1 MELIFRG
8 STLKTLLFKKFRG
21 EIQLFTSDLV
31 RRSLKLPF
39 EPRHD
44 WSLRSRIREEYV
56 MARNLRQVHDLTP
69 TRVRESTVVAD
80 FAEFADV
87 NMHAPPAFIMLS
99 RKRNQEFLFQGVDL
113 EVTFLEFFCP
123 SGPLRATSFFVCLRR
138 LCLRRSPGV
147 TQVLRLS
154 LSLSHSLPLPS
165 QIRAV
170 STFLLVWFVSKRVR
184 ESRGFVES
192 KHELQR
198 Y

>member
-1 MELIFRG
+1 
-8 STLKTLLFKKFRG
+8 
-21 EIQLFTSDLV
+21 
-31 RRSLKLPF
+31 
-39 EPRHD
+39 
-44 WSLRSRIREEYV
+44 

-69 TRVRESTVVAD
+69 TRVRETTVVAD
-80 FAEFADV
+80 FADFADV
-87 NMHAPPAFIMLS
+87 DMHAPPAFIMLS

-113 EVTFLEFFCP
+113 EVTFFGIFLSIWPSTSNLIFCLFAETLSQTLTWRHAGTP
-123 SGPLRATSFFVCLRR
+123 TLSLS
-138 LCLRRSPGV
+138 
-147 TQVLRLS
+147 LS

>member
-1 MELIFRG
+1 
-8 STLKTLLFKKFRG
+8 
-21 EIQLFTSDLV
+21 
-31 RRSLKLPF
+31 
-39 EPRHD
+39 
-44 WSLRSRIREEYV
+44 

-80 FAEFADV
+80 FADFADV
-87 NMHAPPAFIMLS
+87 DMHAPPAFIMCS

-113 EVTFLEFFCP
+113 EVTFFGIFCP
-123 SGPLRATSFFVCLRR
+123 SGPLRATSFLSVCGDSVSDAHLASRR
-138 LCLRRSPGV
+138 YSD
-147 TQVLRLS
+147 S

-170 STFLLVWFVSKRVR
+170 STFFLVWFVSKRVR

-198 Y
+198 C

>member
-1 MELIFRG
+1 MTI
-8 STLKTLLFKKFRG
+8 SDKKTRK
-21 EIQLFTSDLV
+21 T
-31 RRSLKLPF
+31 
-39 EPRHD
+39 
-44 WSLRSRIREEYV
+44 YT

-80 FAEFADV
+80 FTDFADV
-87 NMHAPPAFIMLS
+87 DMHAPPAFIMLS

-113 EVTFLEFFCP
+113 EVTFFGFFLFIWP
-123 SGPLRATSFFVCLRR
+123 STSNLIFCLFAETLSQR
-138 LCLRRSPGV
+138 LTWRHAGTP
-147 TQVLRLS
+147 T

>member
-1 MELIFRG
+1 
-8 STLKTLLFKKFRG
+8 
-21 EIQLFTSDLV
+21 
-31 RRSLKLPF
+31 
-39 EPRHD
+39 
-44 WSLRSRIREEYV
+44 
-56 MARNLRQVHDLTP
+56 MARNLRQVHSDLTP

-80 FAEFADV
+80 FADFADV
-87 NMHAPPAFIMLS
+87 DMHAPPAFIMLS

-113 EVTFLEFFCP
+113 EVTFFGIFCP

-147 TQVLRLS
+147 TQVLRLSLSLS